1 MDVKLF
7 WFSLGVLRTFP
18 TDVHTMIM
26 RKARPIRKK
35 EICEQQAKP
44 LCGRST
50 FAKRRR
56 AKRLGACKKCGRVF
70 HEKKYN
76 QCSEPISGR
85 ATDRL
90 DWIVNGL
97 SKDYPETPCYS
108 GTMLNQF
115 VREEVGRVTGCP
127 YYTDTEG
134 DTDEGSW
141 DGSQWSEF

>member
-1 MDVKLF
+1 VGHKAESMDDKLF

-26 RKARPIRKK
+26 RKARPIRKN
-35 EICEQQAKP
+35 EIRDEQKKP

-56 AKRLGACKKCGRVF
+56 AKKLGACQKCGRYF

-85 ATDRL
+85 ALDRL
-90 DWIVNGL
+90 DWIVHGQ
-97 SKDYPETPCYS
+97 SKDYPDAPGYS
-108 GTMLNQF
+108 GTELNRF
-115 VREEVGRVTGCP
+115 VRQEINRVAGCSN
-127 YYTDTEG
+127 YTDTEG
-134 DTDEGSW
+134 ESD
-141 DGSQWSEF
+141 